1 MGAIISFLEGNS
13 VLGVAK
19 APWMGFLLCF
29 LLFGCMFGK
38 ALMENHY
45 FELVVRGGWQLRSAL
60 STAVYGKALRLTA
73 AARQT
78 KTIGEI
84 VNLMQ
89 IDAGKLEMF
98 VSQLHVTWDGAYQI
112 TGYVIVLIVYINWA
126 ALIGLV
132 VMILAMPVQKKVMVR
147 LFMLS
152 RMMVKDTDQRVKV
165 TNECLQGML
174 CLKMY
179 AWEDSFIAQIESYR
193 QRELTQLKKIAY
205 LRAFARC
212 YMMAVPAVVSVV
224 SLSVYAVA
232 GGDVSPSI
240 LFAAL
245 AAFNQLRFPLMFY
258 PMTLAQYATMKV
270 SQARLAEFLSM
281 PELTAGVSVRKL
293 GNSADA
299 EQQLPISIKG
309 AVVSWG
315 VTQSPGSPDGDKKK
329 DEKKNLNE
337 SKEEPVTS
345 VEKNNAAEGKD
356 ANAEI
361 TAIADEDKESAQAP
375 KSGESGE
382 TVTITPQ
389 PVLTG
394 INLDVNEGELIAVI
408 GPVGCGKSALCNMLL
423 GEMKHLAGECSVRG
437 SIGYAAQT
445 AWILNATIEQNITFG
460 MPMDQERYRRVIRAC
475 QLEHDLEILDSGD
488 QTMIGERGINLSGG
502 QKQRVSVA
510 RAAYSDKDI
519 IILDDPMSALD
530 PEVGGALFRE
540 CILGELKRKTRI
552 LVTHSMDILR
562 QCDRILVLD
571 TKAGTGETA
580 DTAVGESLNSGI
592 GRIREQGTF
601 DELLAAGLD
610 FARLIGKGKKTEDN
624 DSEGVATAKAVSD
637 ATRASRSGSVDSNTS
652 ITKDTTKA
660 ERALSTDS
668 VRSRTSSSS
677 KSAFKKEGKKL
688 MEKEEREKGAVNC
701 HVYAKYIVAGGGF
714 CWAMFVFFW
723 YIVAA
728 GITVMNTAWV
738 SVWTADS
745 GYKNNSLGFYL
756 GGLAVV
762 ALLLSIASFLRSVTM
777 ALTNVAASGRMHTA
791 ALRSVMTAPMGFFD
805 VTPIGRIISRF
816 SKDLHTMD
824 EELGS
829 YFDFFIWCSLYVV
842 ATFVV
847 ITVATPWFGLFIIPL
862 LAIYITT
869 VNYFRPVNRE
879 AKRLESIAR
888 SPVYAHFSETLGGL
902 STIRAFG
909 DSHRFITTN
918 MELVDESIRGFY
930 IMKTSDRWLSVRLE
944 VLGAVIALAASCLA
958 VIQSITT
965 IEGFSKNFASI
976 AGLSISFAVGV
987 TGLLNWTVRSFAQ
1000 MEAGMNCAERI
1011 LHYTENIPQERLRG
1025 DETSTQVSEQ
1035 HKFRKEAWPKDGTLV
1050 IKNLSMRYR
1059 EGTDLVLRNVSFNV
1073 ESGQR
1078 IGVVGRT
1085 GAGKSS
1091 LMLALLRLV
1100 EPEAADE
1107 SGKGPITWDGMD
1119 TTRVPVKV
1127 LRKRIGIIPQTPT
1140 LFSGTIRSNLDPFS
1154 DHSDDALWSALER
1167 CELRQAVEAMDG
1179 GLDAKVAE
1187 YGENMSQGQRQLLCL
1202 GRALLKD
1209 CHLLLLDEATSSID
1223 RETDA
1228 LVQRTIANSFEGC
1241 TILTIAHRVETV
1253 IENDKI
1259 LVLDAGKVVEF
1270 DTPFALLKEDG
1281 GNRSQSA
1288 FANIVMETG
1297 EAQYANLLQMAKVAQ
1312 EHREVS
1318 LDVGE
1323 GKVETTTVSKPVHR
1337 GSTYHKRAA
1346 SVAPPTKGTNL
1357 TPPPE
1362 ISIPRVPTAP
1372 SNLPVTPIT
1381 SDATK

>member
-1 MGAIISFLEGNS
+1 
-13 VLGVAK
+13 
-19 APWMGFLLCF
+19 
-29 LLFGCMFGK
+29 
-38 ALMENHY
+38 METEWNK
-45 FELVVRGGWQLRSAL
+45 RQIGG
-60 STAVYGKALRLTA
+60 
-73 AARQT
+73 
-78 KTIGEI
+78 
-84 VNLMQ
+84 
-89 IDAGKLEMF
+89 
-98 VSQLHVTWDGAYQI
+98 
-112 TGYVIVLIVYINWA
+112 
-126 ALIGLV
+126 
-132 VMILAMPVQKKVMVR
+132 
-147 LFMLS
+147 
-152 RMMVKDTDQRVKV
+152 TDRRV
-165 TNECLQGML
+165 
-174 CLKMY
+174 
-179 AWEDSFIAQIESYR
+179 
-193 QRELTQLKKIAY
+193 
-205 LRAFARC
+205 
-212 YMMAVPAVVSVV
+212 
-224 SLSVYAVA
+224 
-232 GGDVSPSI
+232 
-240 LFAAL
+240 
-245 AAFNQLRFPLMFY
+245 
-258 PMTLAQYATMKV
+258 
-270 SQARLAEFLSM
+270 
-281 PELTAGVSVRKL
+281 
-293 GNSADA
+293 
-299 EQQLPISIKG
+299 
-309 AVVSWG
+309 
-315 VTQSPGSPDGDKKK
+315 
-329 DEKKNLNE
+329 
-337 SKEEPVTS
+337 
-345 VEKNNAAEGKD
+345 EGKV
-356 ANAEI
+356 
-361 TAIADEDKESAQAP
+361 KAQAP
-375 KSGESGE
+375 KINASDEAAE
-382 TVTITPQ
+382 TARQ
-389 PVLTG
+389 AVLTG
-394 INLDVNEGELIAVI
+394 VDLDVKKGELIAVI

-460 MPMDQERYRRVIRAC
+460 MPMDKERYRRVIRAC

-540 CILGELKRKTRI
+540 CIVGELKNKTRI
-552 LVTHSMDILR
+552 LVTHSMDILE

-571 TKAGTGETA
+571 TKVDSGKATDATA
-580 DTAVGESLNSGI
+580 DSNIGI

-601 DELLAAGLD
+601 RELVDAGLD
-610 FARLIGKGKKTEDN
+610 FSRLVGKEQQSED
-624 DSEGVATAKAVSD
+624 SGVKVEILAEGEPN
-637 ATRASRSGSVDSNTS
+637 ASSPSRTH
-652 ITKDTTKA
+652 
-660 ERALSTDS
+660 STDS
-668 VRSRTSSSS
+668 NSSSPTKKPRAASTDSAKSMSSSSS
-677 KSAFKKEGKKL
+677 KGAFKKEGKKL

-701 HVYAKYIVAGGGF
+701 HVYTKYIIAGGGF
-714 CWAMFVFFW
+714 CWATFVIFW
-723 YIVAA
+723 YVVAA

-738 SVWTADS
+738 SVWTADAD
-745 GYKNNSLGFYL
+745 YTNNPLGFYL

-762 ALLLSIASFLRSVTM
+762 ALLLSIVSFLRSVTM
-777 ALTNVAASGRMHTA
+777 ALTNVAASDRMHSA

-847 ITVATPWFGLFIIPL
+847 ITVATPWFALFIIPL
-862 LAIYITT
+862 LWIYITT

-909 DSHRFITTN
+909 DSKRFIATN
-918 MELVDESIRGFY
+918 LNFVDESVRGFY
-930 IMKTSDRWLSVRLE
+930 VMKTSDRWLSVRLE
-944 VLGAVIALAASCLA
+944 VLGAVIALVASSLA
-958 VIQSITT
+958 VIQSTT
-965 IEGFSKNFASI
+965 TMGGFSQAFASI

-1025 DETSTQVSEQ
+1025 DEATTQVSEM
-1035 HKFRKEAWPKDGTLV
+1035 HKFRKEVWPKNGTLE

-1059 EGTDLVLRNVSFNV
+1059 KGTELVLRNVSFTV

-1100 EPEAADE
+1100 EPEAADDIG
-1107 SGKGPITWDGMD
+1107 SGPITWDGMD

-1127 LRKRIGIIPQTPT
+1127 LRRRIGIIPQTPT

-1154 DHSDDALWSALER
+1154 DHRDSALWSALER
-1167 CELRQAVEAMDG
+1167 CELRHAVEAMEG

-1209 CHLLLLDEATSSID
+1209 CRLLLLDEATSSID

-1228 LVQRTIANSFEGC
+1228 LVQKTISNSFQGC

-1270 DTPFALLKEDG
+1270 DTPFALLKPHGD
-1281 GNRSQSA
+1281 NRSQSA
-1288 FANIVMETG
+1288 FAKIVMETG
-1297 EAQYANLLQMAKVAQ
+1297 EAQYANLLQMAKAAQ
-1312 EHREVS
+1312 DQRVNLVLPDE
-1318 LDVGE
+1318 
-1323 GKVETTTVSKPVHR
+1323 ETKSAATNKPKPAHR
-1337 GSTYHKRAA
+1337 GSTYHKRAV
-1346 SVAPPTKGTNL
+1346 SVAAPKKGDNL

-1362 ISIPRVPTAP
+1362 VSVPRVPTVP
-1372 SNLPVTPIT
+1372 SNIPIT
-1381 SDATK
+1381 PGSGEDKK

>member
-1 MGAIISFLEGNS
+1 VTAVADEG
-13 VLGVAK
+13 K
-19 APWMGFLLCF
+19 AP
-29 LLFGCMFGK
+29 
-38 ALMENHY
+38 
-45 FELVVRGGWQLRSAL
+45 
-60 STAVYGKALRLTA
+60 
-73 AARQT
+73 
-78 KTIGEI
+78 
-84 VNLMQ
+84 
-89 IDAGKLEMF
+89 
-98 VSQLHVTWDGAYQI
+98 
-112 TGYVIVLIVYINWA
+112 
-126 ALIGLV
+126 
-132 VMILAMPVQKKVMVR
+132 
-147 LFMLS
+147 
-152 RMMVKDTDQRVKV
+152 
-165 TNECLQGML
+165 
-174 CLKMY
+174 
-179 AWEDSFIAQIESYR
+179 
-193 QRELTQLKKIAY
+193 
-205 LRAFARC
+205 
-212 YMMAVPAVVSVV
+212 
-224 SLSVYAVA
+224 
-232 GGDVSPSI
+232 
-240 LFAAL
+240 
-245 AAFNQLRFPLMFY
+245 
-258 PMTLAQYATMKV
+258 
-270 SQARLAEFLSM
+270 
-281 PELTAGVSVRKL
+281 
-293 GNSADA
+293 
-299 EQQLPISIKG
+299 
-309 AVVSWG
+309 
-315 VTQSPGSPDGDKKK
+315 
-329 DEKKNLNE
+329 
-337 SKEEPVTS
+337 
-345 VEKNNAAEGKD
+345 
-356 ANAEI
+356 
-361 TAIADEDKESAQAP
+361 AQAP
-375 KSGESGE
+375 KPDAAPA
-382 TVTITPQ
+382 TAPM

-394 INLDVNEGELIAVI
+394 LDLVVKKGELVAVI

-423 GEMKHLAGECSVRG
+423 GEMKHLAGECNVRG

-460 MPMDQERYRRVIRAC
+460 MPMDKVRYRRVIRAC

-540 CILGELKRKTRI
+540 CIVKELNKKTRI
-552 LVTHSMDILR
+552 LVTHSMDILQ

-571 TKAGTGETA
+571 TKADTEKATSDAAVAA
-580 DTAVGESLNSGI
+580 DSASVGI

-601 DELLAAGLD
+601 DELVAAGLD
-610 FARLIGKGKKTEDN
+610 FSRLIGKEVGPEDSGGEEPASSAAEPN
-624 DSEGVATAKAVSD
+624 DVRV
-637 ATRASRSGSVDSNTS
+637 SRSDSTDSSNS
-652 ITKDTTKA
+652 NNKPSTKPL
-660 ERALSTDS
+660 RAASTDS
-668 VRSRTSSSS
+668 VRSRASSSS
-677 KSAFKKEGKKL
+677 NGAFKKEGKKL
-688 MEKEEREKGAVNC
+688 MEKEERERGAVNC

-714 CWAMFVFFW
+714 CWAAFVFFW
-723 YIVAA
+723 YVVAA

-738 SVWTADS
+738 SVWTADAK
-745 GYKNNSLGFYL
+745 YENNPLGFYL
-756 GGLAVV
+756 GGLAIV
-762 ALLLSIASFLRSVTM
+762 AVLLSIVSFLRSVTM
-777 ALTNVAASGRMHTA
+777 ALTNVAASDRMHSA

-862 LAIYITT
+862 LAIYIST

-909 DSHRFITTN
+909 DSDRFITTN
-918 MELVDESIRGFY
+918 LHLVDESVRGFY

-944 VLGAVIALAASCLA
+944 ILGAFIALIASSLA
-958 VIQSITT
+958 VVQSATT
-965 IEGFSKNFASI
+965 LEGFSKSFASI

-1011 LHYTENIPQERLRG
+1011 LHYSENIPQERLRG
-1025 DETSTQVSEQ
+1025 DETTTQVSEV
-1035 HKFRKEAWPKDGTLV
+1035 HKFRKEAWPKDGAIV
-1050 IKNLSMRYR
+1050 INNLSMRYR
-1059 EGTDLVLRNVSFNV
+1059 KGTDLVLRNVSFSV

-1100 EPEAADE
+1100 EPESAED
-1107 SGKGPITWDGMD
+1107 SGSGPITWDGMD

-1154 DHSDDALWSALER
+1154 DHNDSALWSALER

-1228 LVQRTIANSFEGC
+1228 LVQKTIANSFEGC

-1270 DTPFALLKEDG
+1270 DTPFALLKPRGDDHAHE
-1281 GNRSQSA
+1281 SA
-1288 FANIVMETG
+1288 FAKIVMETG
-1297 EAQYANLLQMAKVAQ
+1297 EAQYANLLQMATAAHEQ
-1312 EHREVS
+1312 REAAHEQREAM
-1318 LDVGE
+1318 LDAGDSE
-1323 GKVETTTVSKPVHR
+1323 SKVETTHR
-1337 GSTYHKRAA
+1337 PSTYHKRAA
-1346 SVAPPTKGTNL
+1346 SVAPPKQGDDL
-1357 TPPPE
+1357 TRPPDV
-1362 ISIPRVPTAP
+1362 SIPRVPTAP
-1372 SNLPVTPIT
+1372 SMVPVTPNPGHQK
-1381 SDATK
+1381 AK